1 MNLFHKTIW
10 NAARQQYVVT
20 SELARGKT
28 KSATSSPARA
38 DRATRRPGVRTRAG
52 ALAMADSYAVP
63 AVLAGALLAAGMLA
77 PGLALASSC
86 QTGTAGQSAPAGG
99 SCTVSS
105 YNPPVSNGGVGAAV
119 VRNGD
124 TVTLRGTSQVGTG
137 YSGNTTVP
145 ANTVNV
151 VSGSFASS
159 ALVTGPQN
167 VAVSGLNPATG
178 TNIVYR
184 TYDSTAF
191 LDHSNIAT
199 PVNQFED
206 VSGDMY
212 YEASLGKVQQSGGTL
227 KVNLGADPT
236 GSPSSNGILMVS
248 KQTYL
253 TSADGRGNADSKVSW
268 QSRNAIDMG
277 IDPGLPTPDANGL
290 LTVEVPV
297 TTYAGT
303 VSFNG
308 ATYTVTNAAEMAAYN
323 DVLVAA
329 LKSGALTSQQ
339 AYDDAFAQAF
349 TTVDL
354 PVTYKTNTTDGDLTR
369 APNGDRYAILAQ
381 GARGSASVEQ
391 GAQIDITRASG
402 AVKATDGATIT
413 NHGTLSGKVIQQVA
427 KVESGAHFINAAS
440 GVVSSG
446 YLVGDKLNTATDDTF
461 YYTGSGIIATGA
473 GTTVQNHGV
482 INTAGFAYTG
492 NTSTGIGLADGA
504 SGHNDGNINVGVNPG
519 YVTKVV
525 GVNVS
530 GGSSFTNAA
539 GGTIYI
545 GRAAQ
550 YALGDPSVD
559 VAISGPTYG
568 VRIMDTGDTAIN
580 NGQITIGS
588 QAQNAVAMYS
598 TAPLSSLLLNNGTI
612 TINGAAGGVPLSNI
626 GMLADDNGAA
636 GTGAIVRN
644 AGTINVN
651 GVNGIGVMVNADPG
665 IAANA
670 ESTGTINVN
679 GNADPAS
686 GTRNFGVWVN
696 GAQGVAVVS
705 GALNLAGTGA
715 IGAFAQNGGTIQ
727 VGAAAIPQFT
737 GGTDQ
742 IGFYASGSG
751 SRIDV
756 GATAMTVNT
765 ERSTMFR
772 VADGAAYTGAS
783 TAGALDLTIAG
794 TDARGVVA
802 TGQGTTLST
811 GSSLYR
817 VTGAA
822 GAAGGAVAIVNEG
835 GATGTIDAGTT
846 VALANAGAIAGVVDG
861 QGHDL
866 TGAAAGSPVATSLTN
881 NAAIQSGT
889 AGVVGF
895 VARNQGTLVNN
906 NAIAL
911 SGASSIGVIVG
922 PQGTV
927 QNNATIAVANGDGA
941 LVQGADARLVNHGT
955 IRADDGRAAV
965 HLTGPGASVAFSGNG
980 LIQAQGTADGI
991 QLDPTAVG
999 GSVTGTAGSIVVQGS
1014 GMALNNQAAGGIIAL
1029 TDTSITTSGAG
1040 ASGISSSGANGDIAV
1055 EGGNIQTTG
1064 ANAVGIHVSSVGRLQ
1079 LSNATVA
1086 TQGDGAH
1093 GVMLD
1098 SGATAALMGGTITT
1112 AGVGAAALRVE
1123 GPAGAATA
1131 AGTTLASAAGP
1142 GVLANAGGAVT
1153 LSGVAVS
1160 GASAAIAVTDT
1171 TASGQASNI
1180 TVTGGSLA
1188 ALSGNAIEVTGA
1200 RANITVRGGTTVTA
1214 ASGTLLNLTNASV
1227 VNLNAQGLTLNGDLI
1242 ADASS
1247 GGTVNLQ
1254 AGTTLTGR
1262 IDPLSVSVDS
1272 TSAWNVT
1279 ANSEVQDLSNA
1290 GTIAF
1295 IPPTGD
1301 PTQASSYKTITA
1313 SSYAGTNGN
1322 IALNT
1327 YLAGDGAPSDRLVIN
1342 GGAATGTTGLRIN
1355 NTGGP
1360 GATTTGDGINVVAVT
1375 AGGTTAPGAFRLAGP
1390 VQSGAYEYLLYRGGS
1405 TSPDNYYLRSD
1416 LGSPTGPNDPTPPG
1430 PPAYRPGVV
1439 GYALMPALN
1448 LDYGFNNL
1456 GRLHERVGDVYST
1469 EQNQKGNRN
1478 GVWGRIGGYGLN
1490 ADSGDRFSVNQHTF
1504 FMQFGKD
1511 WTLSQAPEGGST
1523 HAGVTASLGV
1533 MSAKFRDSARD
1544 LNATLTDRAGDGT
1557 MQAQSLGAYYTKYW
1571 NEGGYWDSV
1580 AQVTHYRNKYDDV
1593 YGGSGSQN
1601 GFGIALSQE
1610 VGQPFKLM
1618 PKLAIEP
1625 QAQLVYQY
1633 LKLGSFDDGVSSV
1646 SGNSSNAVRGRVGFR
1661 LFAPNLRTEDGAG
1674 AGTPYMTVDV
1684 LHDFVP
1690 PRQVSVDGTSFR
1702 SNFGRTWGELGFGIN
1717 ESIGKGGQL
1726 YATVKFS
1733 KNLGGDDRR
1742 GVFGQVGYRYSW

>member
-1 MNLFHKTIW
+1 MNLFHKTVW
-10 NAARQQYVVT
+10 NSARQQYVVT

-28 KSATSSPARA
+28 KSAATSTARSRQGLKSSA
-38 DRATRRPGVRTRAG
+38 ARPRAG
-52 ALAMADSYAVP
+52 KGTGADASSALTR
-63 AVLAGALLAAGMLA
+63 ALLALGLLA
-77 PGLALASSC
+77 PGLALASTC
-86 QTGTAGQSAPAGG
+86 QTGTPGQSAPAGG
-99 SCTVSS
+99 HCEIAP
-105 YNPPVSNGGVGAAV
+105 YNPPGSNEGVGGAV
-119 VRNGD
+119 VTGGQ
-124 TVTLRGTSQVGTG
+124 TVTLRGTSPIGTG

-145 ANTVNV
+145 ASTVNV
-151 VSGSFASS
+151 VAGTFDSS

-178 TNIVYR
+178 TNVVYR
-184 TYDSTAF
+184 TYDSGSF
-191 LDHSNIAT
+191 LDHSNSAT

-212 YEASLGKVQQSGGTL
+212 YKASLGKVEQSGGTL
-227 KVNLGADPT
+227 NVNLGATPA
-236 GSPSSNGILMVS
+236 GSPSSNSILMVS

-253 TSADGRGNADSKVSW
+253 TSADGRGNADSSVVWK
-268 QSRNAIDMG
+268 SRNAIDMG

-308 ATYTVTNAAEMAAYN
+308 TSYTVTNATEMAAYN
-323 DVLVAA
+323 DALVAA
-329 LKSGALTSQQ
+329 LKSGVLTSQQ

-349 TTVDL
+349 TTVDK
-354 PVTYKTNTTDGDLTR
+354 PVTYKTNTSDGDLTR
-369 APNGDRYAILAQ
+369 TPNGDRYAILAT
-381 GARGSASVEQ
+381 GARGSAKVDA

-402 AVKATDGATIT
+402 AIKATDGATVT
-413 NHGTLSGKVIQQVA
+413 NHGTLSGNVIQQVA
-427 KVESGAHFINAAS
+427 RIESGAHFINAAD

-461 YYTGSGIIATGA
+461 YYTGSGIIASGA
-473 GTTVQNHGV
+473 GTTVQNSGV

-492 NTSTGIGLADGA
+492 NTSTGLGLANGA
-504 SGHNDGNINVGVNPG
+504 SGNNNGSINVGVNPG

-539 GGTIYI
+539 DGTIYI

-550 YALGDPSVD
+550 YALADPSVD

-568 VRIMDTGDTAIN
+568 VRIMDTGDTAVN

-598 TAPLSSLLLNNGTI
+598 TAPLSSLLQNNGVI
-612 TINGAAGGVPLSNI
+612 TINGAAGGVPMTNI

-651 GVNGIGVMVNADPG
+651 GVNGVGVMVNADPG

-670 ESTGTINVN
+670 ESSGTININ

-696 GAQGVAVVS
+696 GAQGAATVTGAV
-705 GALNLAGTGA
+705 NLAGNGA
-715 IGAFAQNGGTIQ
+715 IGAFAQNGGRID
-727 VGAAAIPQFT
+727 VAGAAVPRFI

-742 IGFYASGSG
+742 IGFFASGAG

-756 GATAMTVNT
+756 AASAMTVNT

-772 VADGAAYTGAS
+772 VADGAAYTGSSA
-783 TAGALDLTIAG
+783 AGSLDLTISG

-802 TGQGTTLST
+802 TGSGTSLST
-811 GSSLYR
+811 GASIYR

-822 GAAGGAVAIVNEG
+822 GSAGGAVAIVNEG
-835 GATGTIDAGTT
+835 GSTGTIDAGTT
-846 VALANAGAIAGVVDG
+846 IALANAGATAGIVDG
-861 QGHDL
+861 QAHDL
-866 TGAAAGSPVATSLTN
+866 TGAAAGGPVNTTLTN
-881 NAAIQSGT
+881 NAAIQSNT

-895 VARNQGTLVNN
+895 VARNQGTLINN

-911 SGASSIGVIVG
+911 AGASSIGVVVG
-922 PQGTV
+922 PQGVV
-927 QNNATIAVANGDGA
+927 QNNATIQVANGDGA
-941 LVQGADARLVNHGT
+941 LVQGANATLVNNGT

-965 HLTGPGASVAFSGNG
+965 HLTGGGASVAFSGSG
-980 LIQAQGTADGI
+980 LIQAAGTADGI
-991 QLDPTAVG
+991 LLDETAVG
-999 GSVTGTAGSIVVQGS
+999 GTVTGTAGSIVVNGS
-1014 GMALNNQAAGGIIAL
+1014 GTALDNRAAGGIIAL
-1029 TDTSITTSGAG
+1029 SDTSIITSGAG
-1040 ASGISSSGANGDIAV
+1040 AAGISSSGANGDIAV
-1055 EGGNIQTTG
+1055 VGGNIQTTG
-1064 ANAVGIHVSSVGRLQ
+1064 ENAVGVHVSSVGRLQ
-1079 LSNATVA
+1079 LTDATVSTTGA
-1086 TQGDGAH
+1086 GAH

-1098 SGATAALMGGTITT
+1098 SGATAMLMGGAITT
-1112 AGVGAAALRVE
+1112 SGVGAAALQVE
-1123 GPAGAATA
+1123 GPAGAATVS
-1131 AGTTLASAAGP
+1131 GTTLTSQAGAGAA
-1142 GVLANAGGAVT
+1142 ANAGGT
-1153 LSGVAVS
+1153 LAFNGAAVS
-1160 GASAAIAVTDT
+1160 GATSGIAITDT
-1171 TASGQASNI
+1171 TASGQASTI
-1180 TVTGGSLA
+1180 TINGGSVA
-1188 ALSGNAIEVTGA
+1188 ARSGNAIEVTGA
-1200 RANITVRGGTTVTA
+1200 KANISLQGGANITA
-1214 ASGTLLNLTNASV
+1214 SSGTLLNLTNASD
-1227 VNLNAQGLTLNGDLI
+1227 VNLDAQGVALVGDLI
-1242 ADASS
+1242 ADGSS
-1247 GGTVNLQ
+1247 GGTVSLR

-1262 IDPLSVSVDS
+1262 VDPLSVSIDPS
-1272 TSAWNVT
+1272 SAWNVT
-1279 ANSEVQDLSNA
+1279 ANSEVLGLSNA

-1295 IPPTGD
+1295 VAPTGD
-1301 PTQASSYKTITA
+1301 PTQAASYKTITA
-1313 SSYAGTNGN
+1313 NSYVGANGTV
-1322 IALNT
+1322 ALNT
-1327 YLAGDGAPSDRLVIN
+1327 YVAGDGAPSDKLVIN
-1342 GGAATGTTGLRIN
+1342 GGTATGTTGLRIN
-1355 NTGGP
+1355 NTGGS
-1360 GATTTGDGINVVAVT
+1360 GARTTGDGINVVAVT
-1375 AGGTTAPGAFRLAGP
+1375 AGGTTAPGAFQLGAP
-1390 VQSGAYEYLLYRGGS
+1390 VQVGAYEYLLYRGGS
-1405 TSPDNYYLRSD
+1405 ASADNYYLRST
-1416 LGSPTGPNDPTPPG
+1416 LEGPATPGGSTPSA

-1448 LDYGFNNL
+1448 LDYGFTNL

-1469 EQNQKGNRN
+1469 EQNQKGNRD
-1478 GVWGRIGGYGLN
+1478 GVWGRIGGDGLN

-1533 MSAKFRDSARD
+1533 MSAKFRDGLRD
-1544 LNATLTDRAGDGT
+1544 LNPALTDKAGNAT
-1557 MQAQSLGAYYTKYW
+1557 MQAQSLGGYYTKYA
-1571 NEGGYWDSV
+1571 NDGAYWDSV

-1593 YGGSGSQN
+1593 YGNNGNQN
-1601 GFGIALSQE
+1601 GFGVALSQE
-1610 VGQPFKLM
+1610 VGKPFSLM
-1618 PKLAIEP
+1618 PKLSIEP

-1646 SGNSSNAVRGRVGFR
+1646 SGNSSNALRGRIGFR

-1674 AGTPYMTVDV
+1674 AGTPYLTFDV

-1690 PRQVSVDGTSFR
+1690 PRAVTVDGTSFR
-1702 SNFGRTWGELGFGIN
+1702 SDFGRTWGELGLGIS
-1717 ESIGKGGQL
+1717 ESVGKGGQL
-1726 YATVKFS
+1726 YATVKFA
-1733 KNLGGDDRR
+1733 KNFGGEDRR